1 MFDWIKG
8 RIEERTSWN
17 GIIIGGAALLV
28 ILGIMPL
35 SSVIIWGA
43 LAWGAYNIWKSE

>member
-1 MFDWIKG
+1 MFDWSIG

>member
-17 GIIIGGAALLV
+17 GIIIGGAALIV

-35 SSVIIWGA
+35 TKVLIW
-43 LAWGAYNIWKSE
+43 

>member
-35 SSVIIWGA
+35 SSVVIWGA
-43 LAWGAYNIWKSE
+43 LAWGVYNIWKSE